1 MSGLDELSQE
11 GSPELLSD
19 VMTKLIKDSN
29 SSFIIGSLGEDET
42 AAAAPPPGNKQPPL
56 DLHTLWKLLEKMDM
70 ENGGSG
76 AGEGAGV
83 GISAVGSDTD
93 NLDSHSG
100 GSGGKMST
108 WGETLFL
115 KFLLDVLDNLLQ
127 VQALLLDN
135 LLPEK
140 LSF

>member
-42 AAAAPPPGNKQPPL
+42 AAAAAPPTGGKQPPL

-70 ENGGSG
+70 EKGGG
-76 AGEGAGV
+76 GGGEGAGV

-93 NLDSHSG
+93 SLNSHSG
-100 GSGGKMST
+100 GGGGKMST
-108 WGETLFL
+108 WGETLSQP
-115 KFLLDVLDNLLQ
+115 KCGYK
-127 VQALLLDN
+127 LLLEN
-135 LLPEK
+135 LD
-140 LSF
+140 F

>member
-29 SSFIIGSLGEDET
+29 SSFIIGSALGEDET
-42 AAAAPPPGNKQPPL
+42 AAAAAAPPTGGKQPPL

-70 ENGGSG
+70 EKGGG
-76 AGEGAGV
+76 GGGEGAGV

-93 NLDSHSG
+93 SLDSRSG

-108 WGETLFL
+108 WGETLLITLF
-115 KFLLDVLDNLLQ
+115 
-127 VQALLLDN
+127 
-135 LLPEK
+135 
-140 LSF
+140 